1 MGLRA
6 SSTAALDFD
15 KARVPRANL
24 LGSLAMA

>member
-15 KARVPRANL
+15 KCRVPRANL
-24 LGSLAMA
+24 LGRRATA